1 MKNGRLLLKNPLLDS
16 EPGSIEN
23 CLNQVGQ
30 SAFFLEV
37 KNPAHSAN
45 ANWLN
50 SRLTYQS
57 IGAVATG
64 IQFYPINISINFDG
78 IIYIDKTNPINP
90 F

>member
-1 MKNGRLLLKNPLLDS
+1 MKNGRLSLKNPLLDS

-45 ANWLN
+45 ANW
-50 SRLTYQS
+50 
-57 IGAVATG
+57 A
-64 IQFYPINISINFDG
+64 
-78 IIYIDKTNPINP
+78 
-90 F
+90 